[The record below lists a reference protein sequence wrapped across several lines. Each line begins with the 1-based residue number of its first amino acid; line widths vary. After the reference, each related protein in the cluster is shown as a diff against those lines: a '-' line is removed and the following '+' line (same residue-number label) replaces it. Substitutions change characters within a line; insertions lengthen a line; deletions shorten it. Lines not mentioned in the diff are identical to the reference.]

1 MIIDT
6 LDNLGKY
13 ASLNPLFPEII
24 RYLTELELHQIP
36 LGKTELQPNK
46 LVINVVQA
54 NPKTAAEA
62 KLETHNQMIDIQ
74 IPLSGT
80 ETMGYSPRTELP
92 EADYDKIDDI
102 SFYSQPPLDYI
113 TIKPGMFVIF
123 FPEDAHAPAITPSLL
138 KKIIVKVRA

>member
-6 LDNLGKY
+6 LENLGKY

-24 RYLTELELHQIP
+24 RYLAAQELQQIP
-36 LGKTELQPNK
+36 LGKTVLQPEN
-46 LVINVVQA
+46 LVVNVVTA
-54 NPKTAAEA
+54 NPKSVDEA

-74 IPLSGT
+74 IPLSGI
-80 ETMGYSPRTELP
+80 ETMGYSPRTDLP
-92 EADYDKIDDI
+92 EADYNKTDDI

-113 TIKPGMFVIF
+113 TVKPGMFVIF
-123 FPEDAHAPAITPSLL
+123 FPQDAHAPAITPSIL